1 MKNGMKRASLSMKS
15 ARLDSYRAVVKL
27 IEGIQI
33 LYSTNIISIAGWCGI
48 IMENLAS
55 LTRPQHLSMITNLK
69 LESVVKGR
77 VPYPPALIFIQHDS
91 QLLVDS
97 LAAQFPQ
104 LQHVYLLL

>member
-1 MKNGMKRASLSMKS
+1 
-15 ARLDSYRAVVKL
+15 
-27 IEGIQI
+27 
-33 LYSTNIISIAGWCGI
+33 
-48 IMENLAS
+48 
-55 LTRPQHLSMITNLK
+55 MITNLK